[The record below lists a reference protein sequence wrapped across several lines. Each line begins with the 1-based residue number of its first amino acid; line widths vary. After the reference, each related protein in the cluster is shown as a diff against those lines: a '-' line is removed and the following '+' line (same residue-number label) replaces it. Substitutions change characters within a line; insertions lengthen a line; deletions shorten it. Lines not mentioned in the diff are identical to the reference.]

1 MEVEKK
7 HLTPEE
13 ANNINNKI
21 NDVTEAIFK
30 ELEGSG
36 LLWLPIM
43 VYATLNVMTV
53 ATEMSKHAGNEN
65 ANLKD
70 ITETFCN
77 QLLESVN
84 IRNEFVQKN
93 FN

>member
-1 MEVEKK
+1 MEVVRQKIS
-7 HLTPEE
+7 PEE

-21 NDVTEAIFK
+21 NDVTEAIFEK
-30 ELEGSG
+30 LEGSG
-36 LLWLPIM
+36 VHWLPIM
-43 VYATLNVMTV
+43 VYATLNVLTV

-65 ANLKD
+65 ASLED

-77 QLLESVN
+77 QLMESVR
-84 IRNEFVQKN
+84 IRKEFAEKN